1 MKQFLISAAST
12 ECGCIQFDFSC
23 ISEQEAFDFSRR
35 YFRRA
40 FCSSLILFR
49 LFERQGER
57 VVEPLLF
64 L

>member
-1 MKQFLISAAST
+1 MQQFLISAISV
-12 ECGCIQFDFSC
+12 ENGCYQFDLSC
-23 ISEQEAFDFSRR
+23 RSDQGAIAFSRD

-49 LFERQGER
+49 LYEREGER
-57 VVEPLLF
+57 IVEPLFF